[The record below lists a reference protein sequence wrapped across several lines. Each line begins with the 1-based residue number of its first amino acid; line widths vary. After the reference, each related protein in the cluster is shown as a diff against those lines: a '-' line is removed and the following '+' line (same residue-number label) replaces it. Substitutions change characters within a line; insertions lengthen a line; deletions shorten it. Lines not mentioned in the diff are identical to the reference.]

1 MRVDMQS
8 TRRISNSTFGML
20 CTVPG
25 LVVLVALVLYPVA
38 YNVVISLMRY
48 NNILPT
54 KFIGLRNYL
63 GQFTS
68 ADFLVSWK
76 VSFIYSV
83 GCSALTLLVGLLL
96 AHALNR
102 IRRLGA
108 FFRTLV
114 ILPWSV
120 PLVLAGLM
128 WKWILDANIGLV
140 NYLLASLGL
149 IRHNIVF
156 LSDPT
161 MALVSGIIA
170 TAYVHIPFVTVL
182 LHAGLKNIPPELYEV
197 SEIDGADSMHKLW
210 YLTLPLNKPQIVFSV
225 VVIWM
230 FTFRTPDVFFSLT
243 GGGPGKA
250 TYHAGLYLMQLIY
263 RFLDFGKGATVGVLM
278 FLTIIVVILPTIY
291 LTLMKKERR
300 P

>member
-1 MRVDMQS
+1 MLGQKRL
-8 TRRISNSTFGML
+8 SNSSFGML

-25 LVVLVALVLYPVA
+25 LLVLIALVFYPVV
-38 YNVVISLMRY
+38 YNVVVSLLRY
-48 NNILPT
+48 NNVTPT
-54 KFIGLRNYL
+54 KFIGLKNYL

-68 ADFLVSWK
+68 ADFLVSWR
-76 VSFIYSV
+76 VSLIYSV
-83 GCSALTLLVGLLL
+83 GSSLLTLVVGLLL

-102 IRRLGA
+102 INRARA

-120 PLVLAGLM
+120 PLVLSGLM

-149 IRHNIVF
+149 IRQNIPF
-156 LSDPT
+156 LSQPT
-161 MALVSGIIA
+161 LALLSGILA
-170 TAYVHIPFVTVL
+170 TAYVHVPFVTVL
-182 LHAGLKNIPPELYEV
+182 LHAGLKNIPTELYEV
-197 SEIDGADSMHKLW
+197 AEIDGADSIHKLL
-210 YLTLPLNKPQIVFSV
+210 YLTLPLNRPQIVFSV

-250 TYHAGLYLMQLIY
+250 TYHAGLYLMDLIY
-263 RFLDFGKGATVGVLM
+263 RFLDFGKGAAVGVLM
-278 FLTIIVVILPTIY
+278 FLTIIVVLVPSIY
-291 LTLMKKERR
+291 FSLLKREKRS
-300 P
+300 